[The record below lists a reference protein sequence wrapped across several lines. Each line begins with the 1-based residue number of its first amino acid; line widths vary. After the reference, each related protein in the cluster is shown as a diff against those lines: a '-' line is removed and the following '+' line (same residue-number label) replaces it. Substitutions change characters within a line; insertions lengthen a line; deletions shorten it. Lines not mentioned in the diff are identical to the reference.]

1 MKNGNN
7 FSKTASY
14 WGNPPAVCVLSQF
27 GWWSSVATIAM
38 GVAKLGADSKAP
50 FRCVWVLFRWAKI
63 HNGSV
68 MSWVLCALGCFINI
82 QLDFPHPIYSC
93 NIALYL
99 ALWCRALFKEPAG
112 KGRRSIVNAAY
123 AFLFS
128 TPQLYRTV
136 LLCFASLIDS
146 RKSNRFRYQ
155 QI

>member
-1 MKNGNN
+1 MEIIFQKLPAIGEI
-7 FSKTASY
+7 
-14 WGNPPAVCVLSQF
+14 PPAVCVLSQF

-99 ALWCRALFKEPAG
+99 ALW
-112 KGRRSIVNAAY
+112 SIVNAAY

-136 LLCFASLIDS
+136 LLCFASLI
-146 RKSNRFRYQ
+146 
-155 QI
+155 